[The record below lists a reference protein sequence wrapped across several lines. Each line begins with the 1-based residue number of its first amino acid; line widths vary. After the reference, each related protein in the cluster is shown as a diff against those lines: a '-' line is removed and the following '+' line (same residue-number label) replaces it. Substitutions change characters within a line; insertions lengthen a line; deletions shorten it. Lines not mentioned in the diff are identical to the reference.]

1 MKRLKEII
9 DKNLQGDP
17 VIWAVVFA
25 LSLVSILVVYSSIGT
40 LAYRKSDSPEWVLFK
55 HTAMVCLGLFA
66 MWFAHRIDY
75 RYYSKL
81 SRLGLWISVPLL
93 LYTFKYGT
101 SLNEASR
108 WLTIMGTSFQPSD
121 FASLA
126 LIINLASMLSKKQ
139 QNIED
144 IKDALIPMLIWCGI
158 ICGLIALSNF
168 STAVLLFATCMLV
181 MFIGRVPIKYLAMLV
196 LIGLLAG
203 AAAAQFGERW
213 GTVKS
218 RVMSFVDGKELPF
231 QAKHAMI
238 AVASGGVAGK
248 GPGNSDQR
256 NILPHPYSDFIY
268 AIVIEE
274 YGMIGGVVVLILYL
288 ILLHRGMK
296 AAYNSERAFGGL
308 LSAGLSFD
316 LVCQAMV
323 NMGVVV
329 GLGPITGQP
338 LPLISMGG
346 TALVFA
352 GISVGIILSVS
363 RGEKDEEWNEVSKEL
378 DNGEEPVKRREAK
391 AKTENSEAED
401 DVDGREVL
409 KEKLATRKKSLET
422 LANTPKEEVE
432 GKRKGNSKIKNEDE
446 VLFESD

>member
-1 MKRLKEII
+1 MITKLKTWT

-25 LSLVSILVVYSSIGT
+25 LSLISILVVYSSIGT
-40 LAYRKSDSPEWVLFK
+40 LAYKRTVSPESYLVK
-55 HTAMVCLGLFA
+55 HTFMVFLGLAA
-66 MWFAHRIDY
+66 MWVAHRIDY

-81 SRLGLWISVPLL
+81 SRFALWISVPLL
-93 LYTFKYGT
+93 IYTFTNGVT
-101 SLNEASR
+101 INDAAR
-108 WLTIMGTSFQPSD
+108 WITLPIIGTSFQPSD

-139 QNIED
+139 QNIDD
-144 IKDALIPMLIWCGI
+144 IKESLIPLLMWCGL
-158 ICGLIALSNF
+158 ICGLIALTNL
-168 STAVLLFATCMLV
+168 STAVLLFATCMLI
-181 MFIGRVPIKYLAMLV
+181 MFIGRVPVKYLAMLV
-196 LIGLLAG
+196 LIGALAG
-203 AAAAQFGERW
+203 AVALKFGTRGETAWKRIEAFIK
-213 GTVKS
+213 GT
-218 RVMSFVDGKELPF
+218 ELPF
-231 QAKHAMI
+231 QAQHGRI
-238 AVASGGVAGK
+238 AVATGGLFGK

-268 AIVIEE
+268 AIVVEE
-274 YGMIGGVVVLILYL
+274 YGLVGGIVVLILYL

-346 TALVFA
+346 TAMVFT
-352 GISVGIILSVS
+352 GLSVGIILSVS
-363 RGEKDEEWNEVSKEL
+363 RGDLDESYAKQAEETRETKEPKEQK
-378 DNGEEPVKRREAK
+378 GMPAK
-391 AKTENSEAED
+391 AA
-401 DVDGREVL
+401 
-409 KEKLATRKKSLET
+409 
-422 LANTPKEEVE
+422 
-432 GKRKGNSKIKNEDE
+432 
-446 VLFESD
+446 

>member
-1 MKRLKEII
+1 MNKVKEWA

-25 LSLVSILVVYSSIGT
+25 LSVISILVVYSSIGT
-40 LAYRKSDSPEWVLFK
+40 LAYKRTVSPEMYLIK
-55 HTAMVCLGLFA
+55 HTFMVFLGLGA
-66 MWFAHRIDY
+66 MWVAHKIDY
-75 RYYSKL
+75 RYYSKI
-81 SRLGLWISVPLL
+81 SRLALWVSVPLL
-93 LYTFKYGT
+93 IYTFTNGT
-101 SLNEASR
+101 TINDAAR
-108 WLTIMGTSFQPSD
+108 WITLPIINTSFQPSD

-139 QNIED
+139 QNIDD
-144 IKDALIPMLIWCGI
+144 IKDSLIPLLIWIGV
-158 ICGLIALSNF
+158 ICGLIALTNL

-181 MFIGRVPIKYLAMLV
+181 MFIGRVPVKYLAMLV
-196 LIGLLAG
+196 LVGALAG
-203 AAAAQFGERW
+203 AIAFKFGVRGETAKNRITSFLN
-213 GTVKS
+213 GT
-218 RVMSFVDGKELPF
+218 ELPF
-231 QAKHAMI
+231 QAKYARI
-238 AVASGGVAGK
+238 AVATGGITGK

-268 AIVIEE
+268 AILIEE
-274 YGMIGGVVVLILYL
+274 YGMIGGVVLLGLYL

-346 TALVFA
+346 TAMIFTGL
-352 GISVGIILSVS
+352 SVGIILSVS
-363 RGEKDEEWNEVSKEL
+363 RGERDEQWQHNMNTDSKDV
-378 DNGEEPVKRREAK
+378 AK
-391 AKTENSEAED
+391 AA
-401 DVDGREVL
+401 
-409 KEKLATRKKSLET
+409 
-422 LANTPKEEVE
+422 
-432 GKRKGNSKIKNEDE
+432 
-446 VLFESD
+446 